1 MTHYF
6 FHGLRNGWQN
16 NNLSSHHPVFRLFY
30 ASDEFYF
37 NRLKISFNTAKS
49 PRKEGRCGQTSYRIG
64 KQLYNLTFYTNF
76 AELIKRFLWVKPKTL
91 IMKVKRKEDHMTRK
105 KGKSVSFDA
114 MVKFFMQY
122 YNIPTKKDVDKLL
135 ARMDRLEKAI
145 RSFELYAKR
154 RSTPSVKSAK
164 TKAAGEKSTTTS
176 SDMALEVIKRFK
188 KGVGFSEIQVK
199 TGFGEKKLRNIIYR
213 LHKMGKIV
221 RKKRGVYIAS

>member
-1 MTHYF
+1 
-6 FHGLRNGWQN
+6 
-16 NNLSSHHPVFRLFY
+16 
-30 ASDEFYF
+30 
-37 NRLKISFNTAKS
+37 
-49 PRKEGRCGQTSYRIG
+49 
-64 KQLYNLTFYTNF
+64 
-76 AELIKRFLWVKPKTL
+76 
-91 IMKVKRKEDHMTRK
+91 MKVKRKEDHMTRK

-176 SDMALEVIKRFK
+176 SDMVLEVIKRFK